1 MPQHGGGLFR
11 RLHEVA
17 AAQWTRVDPGT
28 TPRAWLAVAEEARP
42 RKDDAAL
49 DDAMFHVAAAERHHP
64 GRAAL
69 AATVAEYTP
78 QDERSLIGT
87 SMAIAQAIRIESGTS
102 TDWQGIS
109 EYCSVSATAEANRRE
124 TCERVAAVLAD
135 RSSSVARRRDVGI
148 AVGWRFGWSAE
159 RLEALIG
166 QRDAE
171 SMATRL
177 RGSDP
182 GQVVPMACAAMRS
195 SIERVRAHAE
205 FGEIEMLRR
214 DVAATGQSVGTLAAE
229 ARRRR
234 ERDIRQVP
242 AEEAF
247 AATAASAASGAAAA
261 SAALIAQR

>member
-1 MPQHGGGLFR
+1 
-11 RLHEVA
+11 
-17 AAQWTRVDPGT
+17 
-28 TPRAWLAVAEEARP
+28 
-42 RKDDAAL
+42 
-49 DDAMFHVAAAERHHP
+49 
-64 GRAAL
+64 
-69 AATVAEYTP
+69 
-78 QDERSLIGT
+78 
-87 SMAIAQAIRIESGTS
+87 MA
-102 TDWQGIS
+102 
-109 EYCSVSATAEANRRE
+109 
-124 TCERVAAVLAD
+124 
-135 RSSSVARRRDVGI
+135 
-148 AVGWRFGWSAE
+148 
-159 RLEALIG
+159 

-182 GQVVPMACAAMRS
+182 GQLDPMACAAMRS